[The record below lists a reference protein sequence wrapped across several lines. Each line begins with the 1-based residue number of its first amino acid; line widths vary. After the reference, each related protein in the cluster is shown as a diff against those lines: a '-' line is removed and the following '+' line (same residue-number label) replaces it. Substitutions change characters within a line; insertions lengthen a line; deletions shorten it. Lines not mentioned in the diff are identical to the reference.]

1 MAEAAEDGSGSAH
14 IQVKFR
20 TKQEKYAVAD
30 APFSL
35 AASIETPDL
44 SKLINGLLKERKDGG
59 GGEKESNNEE
69 EETGNAAEW
78 KNVEFDFLI
87 DGHLLR
93 VPLSQLVGE
102 KGLSTETVIEVE
114 YVEKYPSPK
123 PEDSLIHDDWVA
135 AVAGFKNYILSGC
148 YDNTVNIWTT
158 EGEKLLTIPGHSG
171 PIKSVSWVNVQD
183 GNSSFISGSHDQTLI
198 IWSLDFSQ
206 KSVERMHVC
215 RGHAGSVDA
224 ICVSPDKS
232 RFLSGSWDKSL
243 KLWSTSLEP
252 EPGTEET
259 ISSKNPKRMKE
270 ASENGSGDAR
280 LHTRT
285 PLLTLAGHNEG
296 VSSLQWMEEKKV
308 ASASWDHTI
317 KIWDIETAREEKLI
331 QGNKVFIDISYSP
344 LNNLIAAGSC
354 DRHVRIY
361 DPRSQEGSIVKSSLT
376 HHTGWVSSVAWS
388 PNNENLLLSG
398 SYDAVGKLW
407 DLRSATAPLYN
418 LSGHEEKIL
427 AADWTIPEL
436 MLTGGA
442 DNHLKIF
449 RTQ

>member
-1 MAEAAEDGSGSAH
+1 M
-14 IQVKFR
+14 
-20 TKQEKYAVAD
+20 
-30 APFSL
+30 
-35 AASIETPDL
+35 IEL
-44 SKLINGLLKERKDGG
+44 
-59 GGEKESNNEE
+59 
-69 EETGNAAEW
+69 
-78 KNVEFDFLI
+78 
-87 DGHLLR
+87 
-93 VPLSQLVGE
+93 
-102 KGLSTETVIEVE
+102 E

-135 AVAGFKNYILSGC
+135 AVAGLNRYVLSGC

-171 PIKSVSWVNVQD
+171 PIKSVAWVAVAD
-183 GNSSFISGSHDQTLI
+183 GTSSFISGSHDQTLI
-198 IWSLDFSQ
+198 IWALDLSQ

-224 ICVSPDKS
+224 VCVSPDKS
-232 RFLSGSWDKSL
+232 RFMSGSWDKSL
-243 KLWSTSLEP
+243 KIWSTSLDP
-252 EPGTEET
+252 EPGTSEEAV
-259 ISSKNPKRMKE
+259 SSKKAKRMKE
-270 ASENGSGDAR
+270 TSEEEVTTAEGAR

-296 VSSLQWMEEKKV
+296 VSSLEWMEEKKV

-317 KIWDIETAREEKLI
+317 KLWDVETAREEKLI
-331 QGNKVFIDISYSP
+331 QGNKVFIDISFSK
-344 LNNLIAAGSC
+344 LNRLIAAGSC

-361 DPRSQEGSIVKSSLT
+361 DPRSQEGSIVKSSMT

-388 PNNENLLLSG
+388 PTNDNLLLSG
-398 SYDAVGKLW
+398 SYDAVAKLW
-407 DLRSATAPLYN
+407 DLRSTSAPLYN

-427 AADWTIPEL
+427 AADWTIHDL

-449 RTQ
+449 RTQQ